1 MPPGAGCAPVFG
13 DAVPLAT
20 SQHWQDKTR
29 PDDLPAALDALRIG
43 ITIFDAD
50 GRLLHANRHLN
61 YIFPTLPPV
70 ERLLGE
76 NYEELVRRELA
87 GGAIAK
93 AARPQG
99 DEAFIAARL
108 EQLNANVFA
117 PRDLLLSDG
126 RILELKARRDE
137 NGRTVILWSD
147 VTQSRH
153 HLGRLEEAIGLSADA
168 VAFYDKNEYF
178 LMGNDRYAHLAGA
191 ELHELRGK
199 TITEVVRRAAGS
211 GRVVHDMTQAN
222 WLARRLA
229 QHRAQASAH
238 TLRATD
244 GAVYLVRTRATP
256 DGGRVLVFTDIT
268 EKTRAESA
276 LARTEKALADQRNA
290 AELQNTYLADLSQK
304 LDRASAEAEGAKTT
318 LLRAMSHELK
328 TPLNAILGFSDLM
341 ASLADNLSASQ
352 VREYAGLI
360 HQGGS
365 NLLRLVNQIMD
376 LTKLA
381 AGRYDL
387 RRAPLDAGAGLR
399 RAAESHSARA
409 SARQVG
415 IDSAACLDGLM
426 IEADEGVFE
435 SMMNHLLDNA
445 VSFTQPGGMVTTAA
459 GRDGDQVWL
468 AVCDNGPGVLPA
480 DLERILRPFE
490 QAGGDHA
497 QGSGLGLTLVK
508 AFAELHGGGLT
519 IQSAPG
525 QGFTARVNFP
535 AAP

>member
-1 MPPGAGCAPVFG
+1 MA
-13 DAVPLAT
+13 LAT
-20 SQHWQDKTR
+20 SQHRQDRTR
-29 PDDLPAALDALRIG
+29 PDDLTAALDCLRIA
-43 ITIFDAD
+43 ITIFDEG
-50 GRLLHANRHLN
+50 GRLVHANRHLN

-70 ERLLGE
+70 ERLVGE
-76 NYEELVRRELA
+76 SYEELVRRELA

-93 AARPQG
+93 SARLHG
-99 DEAFIAARL
+99 DEAYIAARL
-108 EQLNANVFA
+108 EQLRAGAIA

-126 RILELKARRDE
+126 RILELKARRDSD
-137 NGRTVILWSD
+137 GRTVMLWTD

-168 VAFYDKNEYF
+168 VAFYDKHERF
-178 LMGNDRYAHLAGA
+178 LMGNDRYAHLAGS
-191 ELHELRGK
+191 ELGDLKGK
-199 TITEVVRRAAGS
+199 SITEVVTHAARSGLLVRDGS
-211 GRVVHDMTQAN
+211 EAE

-238 TLRATD
+238 TLKSTD

-256 DGGRVLVFTDIT
+256 DGGRVMVFTDIT
-268 EKTRAESA
+268 EKTRAETA
-276 LARTEKALADQRNA
+276 LARTERALADQRSQ
-290 AELQNTYLADLSQK
+290 AERQNTYLADLSQR

-341 ASLADNLSASQ
+341 GTLADNLTAPQ

-360 HQGGS
+360 HQGGV

-387 RRAPLDAGAGLR
+387 RRAPLDAGSALR
-399 RAAESHSARA
+399 RAAESYFTRA
-409 SARQVG
+409 AMRDVS
-415 IDSAACLDGLM
+415 IDTAACLPGLM
-426 IEADEGVFE
+426 VEADEAVFD

-445 VSFTQPGGMVTTAA
+445 VTFTQPGGMVTTAA
-459 GRDGDQVWL
+459 GRDGGQVWL
-468 AVCDNGPGVLPA
+468 AVCDTGPGVGAA
-480 DLERILRPFE
+480 DMERILRPFE

-508 AFAELHGGGLT
+508 AFAELHGGALSLH
-519 IQSAPG
+519 SAPG
-525 QGFTARVNFP
+525 QGFTARVSFP
-535 AAP
+535 AAS

>member
-1 MPPGAGCAPVFG
+1 LA
-13 DAVPLAT
+13 LAT
-20 SQHWQDKTR
+20 SQLWQGQTR
-29 PDDLPAALDALRIG
+29 PDDLAAALDCLRIA
-43 ITIFDAD
+43 ITIFGVD
-50 GRLLHANRHLN
+50 GRLVHANRHLN

-70 ERLLGE
+70 ERLVGE
-76 NYEELVRRELA
+76 SYEELVRRELA

-93 AARPQG
+93 FARPHG
-99 DEAFIAARL
+99 DAAFIAARL
-108 EQLNANVFA
+108 EQLARGITA
-117 PRDLLLSDG
+117 PHDLLLSDG
-126 RILELKARRDE
+126 RILELKARRDAS
-137 NGRTVILWSD
+137 GRTVILWSD
-147 VTQSRH
+147 VTQSRY

-178 LMGNDRYAHLAGA
+178 LMGNERYAHLAGA
-191 ELHELRGK
+191 ELHELKGESL
-199 TITEVVRRAAGS
+199 TEVVTRAAHS
-211 GRVVHDMTQAN
+211 GRVVHDMAQAD
-222 WLARRLA
+222 WLTRRLT

-238 TLRATD
+238 TLKATD
-244 GAVYLVRTRATP
+244 GTVYLVRTRATP
-256 DGGRVLVFTDIT
+256 DGGRVMVFTDIT
-268 EKTRAESA
+268 EKTRAENA
-276 LARTEKALADQRNA
+276 LARTEKALADQRSH
-290 AELQNTYLADLSQK
+290 AERQNTYLADLSQK

-341 ASLADNLSASQ
+341 GTLAGNLTTSQ

-387 RRAPLDAGAGLR
+387 RRAPLDAGSALR
-399 RAAESHSARA
+399 RAAESFFTRAAARDV
-409 SARQVG
+409 S
-415 IDSAACLDGLM
+415 IDSAACLSGLM
-426 IEADEGVFE
+426 IQGDEAVFD

-445 VSFTQPGGMVTTAA
+445 VTFTQPGGMVTIAA
-459 GRDGDQVWL
+459 GRDGDLIWL
-468 AVCDNGPGVLPA
+468 AVCDNGPGVGAA

-508 AFAELHGGGLT
+508 AFAELHGGALAL
-519 IQSAPG
+519 QSAPG
-525 QGFTARVNFP
+525 QGFTATVRFP
-535 AAP
+535 AAPAS